1 MYMPI
6 FSETNKYEVVASYVL
21 VFFNE
26 EKEYYMYMCRYK
38 KWKKKDLTWQDEEA
52 KSLYILPSE

>member
-6 FSETNKYEVVASYVL
+6 FSETNKYEVVASDVL

-38 KWKKKDLTWQDEEA
+38 KWKKKRLNVARRRGQ
-52 KSLYILPSE
+52 KSIYFAE

>member
-21 VFFNE
+21 VFL
-26 EKEYYMYMCRYK
+26 M
-38 KWKKKDLTWQDEEA
+38 KKKNIICIYAVIKNGKKNDLTWQDEEA
-52 KSLYILPSE
+52 KSPYILPSE

>member
-6 FSETNKYEVVASYVL
+6 FSETNKYEVVASDVL

-26 EKEYYMYMCRYK
+26 EKEYYMYMCCYK
-38 KWKKKDLTWQDEEA
+38 KWKKKTT
-52 KSLYILPSE
+52 